1 MSHFHIFQQLHQ
13 QDNIFHIGNV
23 WDSQSALMFEKAGYQ
38 ALGTS
43 SAAIADTL
51 GYEDGEQ
58 MPFDALVGI
67 VTSII
72 DKVSIPLSVDIE
84 AGYSRNIENV
94 ISNIIRLAD
103 VGVVGINLEDSIV
116 NEEGNRQIVDA
127 SEFSKKIQTIKA
139 RLHEKKVDVF
149 LNIRTDSFIMGLD
162 KPQEKAIEREKL
174 YEHAGADGI
183 FIPCVVDESD
193 IRQLVDCV
201 SIPVNVMAMPT
212 LPSFSILESV
222 RVQRVSS
229 GPFVYNKV
237 KAALG
242 DYLKN
247 IEQEKSFFPLFE

>member
-1 MSHFHIFQQLHQ
+1 MSHFHVFQQLHQ

-58 MPFDALVGI
+58 MHFDALVGI

-84 AGYSRNIENV
+84 AGYSRDIGSV
-94 ISNIIRLAD
+94 VSNIIRLAN

-116 NEEGNRQIVDA
+116 NEEGSRQIVDA

-149 LNIRTDSFIMGLD
+149 LNIRTDPFIIGLD
-162 KPQEKAIEREKL
+162 KPQEKAIERRH
-174 YEHAGADGI
+174 YMSA
-183 FIPCVVDESD
+183 
-193 IRQLVDCV
+193 LVPTVFLSPVLWMKVTLGSWLIV
-201 SIPVNVMAMPT
+201 S
-212 LPSFSILESV
+212 
-222 RVQRVSS
+222 
-229 GPFVYNKV
+229 
-237 KAALG
+237 
-242 DYLKN
+242 
-247 IEQEKSFFPLFE
+247 LFL

>member
-1 MSHFHIFQQLHQ
+1 MSNFHTFQQLHQ
-13 QDNIFHIGNV
+13 QESIFHIGNV
-23 WDSQSALMFEKAGYQ
+23 WDIPSALMFEKAGYQ

-72 DKVSIPLSVDIE
+72 DNVSIPLSVDIE
-84 AGYSRNIENV
+84 AGYSRDIENV

-149 LNIRTDSFIMGLD
+149 LNVRIDSFLMGLG
-162 KPQEKAIEREKL
+162 KPQEKAIERARL

-183 FIPCVVDESD
+183 FIPCVVDEND
-193 IRQLVDCV
+193 IRRLVDCV

-212 LPSFSILESV
+212 LPSFSILENIGV
-222 RVQRVSS
+222 KRVSS
-229 GPFVYNKV
+229 GPFVYNKI
-237 KAALG
+237 KALFG
-242 DYLKN
+242 DSLKS
-247 IEQEKSFFPLFE
+247 IKQEKSFLPLFE